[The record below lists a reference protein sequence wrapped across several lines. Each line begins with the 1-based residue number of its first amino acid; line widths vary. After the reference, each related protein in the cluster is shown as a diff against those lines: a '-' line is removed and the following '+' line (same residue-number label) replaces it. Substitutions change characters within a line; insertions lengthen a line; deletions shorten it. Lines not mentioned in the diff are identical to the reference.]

1 MKDKLKNVT
10 FSLPEH
16 TIGKVRELA
25 GLYELSM
32 NALVNDALEKW
43 LQQLEKDALAKA
55 MADAS
60 SDPLF
65 MADMQNV
72 SEDFQYADTEVASAI
87 GSIEK
92 QQKKSG
98 GSR

>member
-1 MKDKLKNVT
+1 MKEKLKNVT

-25 GLYELSM
+25 GQYELSM
-32 NALVNDALEKW
+32 NALVNEALEIW
-43 LQQLEKDALAKA
+43 IQQSETDALAKA

-60 SDPLF
+60 SDPMF

-72 SEDFQYADTEVASAI
+72 SEDFQYADAGYSSAS
-87 GSIEK
+87 GSPVKK
-92 QQKKSG
+92 QRKTG
-98 GSR
+98 GAR